1 MKSLLNSKAEWST
14 YLPFWCWQWVSAGS
28 NWARNA
34 SHGHHLTGTVT
45 KGGGGPKQ
53 SPVNQ
58 CLAEFSRYPWLQSHP
73 PIPRYP
79 WIPPHIFRHP
89 GFPGGPAGKESG
101 CKAGVLGSIPGL
113 GRSPGERKGYPLHYS
128 DLENS
133 KDCIVHGVTKSQ
145 TWLSDFHFTHSVLK
159 FLSSPHHRIL
169 VERKTLRTD
178 TCSIGWTSE
187 TSLPFTCLQSK
198 ELMVCSALS

>member
-89 GFPGGPAGKESG
+89 GFPVGPAGKESG

-113 GRSPGERKGYPLHYS
+113 GRFLWRSQWLPTPVFLPGKSHGQRSLT
-128 DLENS
+128 
-133 KDCIVHGVTKSQ
+133 VHGFTKSQ
-145 TWLSDFHFTHSVLK
+145 TQLSD
-159 FLSSPHHRIL
+159 
-169 VERKTLRTD
+169 
-178 TCSIGWTSE
+178 
-187 TSLPFTCLQSK
+187 
-198 ELMVCSALS
+198 

>member
-89 GFPGGPAGKESG
+89 GFPVGPAGKESG

-113 GRSPGERKGYPLHYS
+113 GRSPGERKGYPLQYS
-128 DLENS
+128 WASLVVQLLKNHQQCGRSGTDPWVEKTPWRREQLPTPVFWPGEF
-133 KDCIVHGVTKSQ
+133 HGLYSPQFCRVRHWVTFMSFQIK
-145 TWLSDFHFTHSVLK
+145 LK
-159 FLSSPHHRIL
+159 KKKIKL
-169 VERKTLRTD
+169 V
-178 TCSIGWTSE
+178 
-187 TSLPFTCLQSK
+187 
-198 ELMVCSALS
+198 